1 MMAEIDKISSASFAA
16 ADALAKLLITPARV
30 VAQYGAEIVHHLR
43 LGIRLTSWAENAWHS
58 KRHRLQFGGHPERLS

>member
-1 MMAEIDKISSASFAA
+1 MAEIDKISSASFAA

-43 LGIRLTSWAENAWHS
+43 LGIRLYFLGRKRMALQTSSTAIW
-58 KRHRLQFGGHPERLS
+58 RTP